1 MRTSGLTRK
10 TNETRISLSLSL
22 DGSGKSNIVTGCAFF
37 DHMLTQFAKHSKFD
51 LYVNCESAADTDFH
65 HTVEDVAMLLGKAFN
80 EALGDRRGI
89 NRFAD
94 AIIPMDESLILASL
108 DISGRAY
115 LAYDV
120 EFFNN
125 HIGDFDVE
133 LVEEFFMAFARNASV
148 TLHLR
153 KLSGTNSHHIAECL
167 FKAFARVLR
176 EASSYD
182 SAFRSDIPS
191 AKGVLR

>member
-51 LYVNCESAADTDFH
+51 LYVNCESTADTDFH

>member
-10 TNETRISLSLSL
+10 TNETKISLSLSL
-22 DGSGKSNIVTGCAFF
+22 DGSGKSNIVTGCGFF

-51 LYVNCESAADTDFH
+51 LYVSCESDTDVDYH
-65 HTVEDVAMLLGKAFN
+65 HTVEDVAMLLGRAFN

-94 AIIPMDESLILASL
+94 ATIPMDDSLILAAV
-108 DISGRAY
+108 DISGRGY
-115 LAYDV
+115 LAFDV
-120 EFFNN
+120 PFLSER
-125 HIGDFDVE
+125 IGDFDVE
-133 LVEEFFMAFARNASV
+133 LVEEFFMTFVRYSTV

-153 KLSGTNSHHIAECL
+153 KLAGNNSHHTAECL

-176 EASSYD
+176 DASSLD
-182 SAFRSDIPS
+182 SAFKNDIPS

>member
-10 TNETRISLSLSL
+10 TNETKISLSLSL
-22 DGSGKSNIVTGCAFF
+22 DGSGRSNIATGCAFF

-51 LYVNCESAADTDFH
+51 LYVNCESNGDTDFH

-94 AIIPMDESLILASL
+94 AVIPMDESLILASL

-120 EFFNN
+120 EFFNH

-133 LVEEFFMAFARNASV
+133 LVEEFFMTFVRNASV

-153 KLSGTNSHHIAECL
+153 KLAGSNSHHIAECL
-167 FKAFARVLR
+167 FKAFARTLR
-176 EASSYD
+176 DASSLD
-182 SAFRSDIPS
+182 SAFKSDIPS

>member
-10 TNETRISLSLSL
+10 TNETKISLSLSL
-22 DGSGKSNIVTGCAFF
+22 DGSGKANIVTGCAFF
-37 DHMLTQFAKHSKFD
+37 DHMLMQFAKHSKFD
-51 LYVNCESAADTDFH
+51 LFVSCESDTDVDYH

-89 NRFAD
+89 NRFSD
-94 AIIPMDESLILASL
+94 VIIPMDESLILAAL

-120 EFFNN
+120 EFFNER
-125 HIGDFDVE
+125 IGDFDVE
-133 LVEEFFMAFARNASV
+133 LIEEFFMTFVRNSGV

-153 KLSGTNSHHIAECL
+153 KLSGSNSHHIAECL
-167 FKAFARVLR
+167 FKAFARSLR
-176 EASSYD
+176 IASSYD
-182 SAFRSDIPS
+182 SAFKSDIPS